1 MKLSDLGRLV
11 AQHLAQGKGDWEVN
25 IFQWEHQSQPVTDFL
40 ERPGI
45 LEFYSDTDG
54 EAQECQEQLR
64 CSVCGE
70 LQFETPS
77 GLVCIHGHGGAASLE
92 EDDID
97 DLI

>member
-11 AQHLAQGKGDWEVN
+11 AQHLAQGKSDWEVN

-54 EAQECQEQLR
+54 KAWA
-64 CSVCGE
+64 GPD
-70 LQFETPS
+70 LQ
-77 GLVCIHGHGGAASLE
+77 A
-92 EDDID
+92 EDDDFD

>member
-11 AQHLAQGKGDWEVN
+11 AQHLAQGKADWEVN

-54 EAQECQEQLR
+54 KPQECRL
-64 CSVCGE
+64 CDGSK
-70 LQFETPS
+70 LF
-77 GLVCIHGHGGAASLE
+77 HGDADLGPRPNCLAP

>member
-45 LEFYSDTDG
+45 LEFYSNTDG
-54 EAQECQEQLR
+54 KAQPVRKPEPKQE
-64 CSVCGE
+64 
-70 LQFETPS
+70 
-77 GLVCIHGHGGAASLE
+77 LE
-92 EDDID
+92 HDDID

>member
-11 AQHLAQGKGDWEVN
+11 AQHLAQGKGDWEIN

-45 LEFYSDTDG
+45 LEFYSGTDG
-54 EAQECQEQLR
+54 TVQDCPNEGKWC
-64 CSVCGE
+64 
-70 LQFETPS
+70 ETLNYGSAP
-77 GLVCIHGHGGAASLE
+77 E
-92 EDDID
+92 DDDID